1 MKMALENPWVG
12 LISKSSKETTKLPAE
27 KWLKSIHRFPLKNRV
42 QQLNNK
48 GFLSN
53 MNSLKPLK
61 DGKSLSIEVFQRS
74 KRVSLSSSGPKMLR
88 GYMP

>member
-1 MKMALENPWVG
+1 MGWADIKVIQRNNQTPSREMV
-12 LISKSSKETTKLPAE
+12 KSTTSLFVKD
-27 KWLKSIHRFPLKNRV
+27 RV

-53 MNSLKPLK
+53 MNSLKPVK
-61 DGKSLSIEVFQRS
+61 DCKSLSIEVFQRS
-74 KRVSLSSSGPKMLR
+74 KRVSLSSAGPKMLR